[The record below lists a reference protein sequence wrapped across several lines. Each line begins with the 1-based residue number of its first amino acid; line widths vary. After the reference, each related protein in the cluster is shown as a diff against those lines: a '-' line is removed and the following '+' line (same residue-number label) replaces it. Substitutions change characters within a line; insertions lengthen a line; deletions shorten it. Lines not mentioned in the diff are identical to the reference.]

1 MLEWRLYGAQTCFPG
16 GSVVKNLT
24 AMQGTVCSARDLGL
38 IPVSGRSPGVG
49 NGNPLQYSGL
59 QNPMDRRGGQATVH
73 GVARAG
79 HDLATKP
86 PPPPRVQQYFYFTH
100 A

>member
-24 AMQGTVCSARDLGL
+24 AMQGTICNARDLGL

-49 NGNPLQYSGL
+49 NGNPLQCYCLENPRDGKHGGL
-59 QNPMDRRGGQATVH
+59 LSMGCTESDMNEAT
-73 GVARAG
+73 
-79 HDLATKP
+79 
-86 PPPPRVQQYFYFTH
+86 
-100 A
+100 